1 MYEKLDHQNK
11 HSNSNHDH
19 WYDYRAE
26 YVDFELRDKFIKSK
40 QDEETCEFLN
50 NCYVKSD
57 WLFTHFYHA
66 VAKAVLTWFMTS
78 TSINGLV
85 GRGSMFVFSSAQFL
99 RLLDVNDSFKL
110 NSLLDLGRIADI
122 QWQHPVSNAEIRLRV
137 FRHSDDNSISITIFK
152 HQLRWLEHV
161 LRMSS
166 QRIPRRVLFADAGNG
181 WKKQRGGQC
190 MTWCRSMIENY
201 TGLASAG
208 LSQSLGAGDGNV
220 TLKMAPYFKDIFVTE
235 ISPVMRWRLSKHG
248 FTILDVDSWELMNK
262 ELNTPKV
269 PSHFDVIS
277 CLNLLDRCTAPIT
290 LLKRI
295 SQALKPTTGIL
306 ILGIVLPLKQ
316 YVETTHDQ
324 RPIEVLE
331 IIDSEIWEIQ
341 LSSLINNILIPA
353 NYHVLRWTRLPYLCE
368 GDFSKSFYYL
378 NEIILVLQ
386 YSISNNLNK

>member
-1 MYEKLDHQNK
+1 MSEYIRSPLIRLMYEKLDHQNK

-66 VAKAVLTWFMTS
+66 IAKAVLTWFMTS

-99 RLLDVNDSFKL
+99 RLLDVNDSFKS
-110 NSLLDLGRIADI
+110 NSLLD
-122 QWQHPVSNAEIRLRV
+122 
-137 FRHSDDNSISITIFK
+137 
-152 HQLRWLEHV
+152 
-161 LRMSS
+161 
-166 QRIPRRVLFADAGNG
+166 
-181 WKKQRGGQC
+181 
-190 MTWCRSMIENY
+190 
-201 TGLASAG
+201 
-208 LSQSLGAGDGNV
+208 LGAGDGNV
-220 TLKMAPYFKDIFVTE
+220 TLKMAPYFKDVFVTE

-248 FTILDVDSWELMNK
+248 FTILDVDSWELMSK
-262 ELNTPKV
+262 EFNTPKV

-331 IIDSEIWEIQ
+331 IIDSELWEIQ

-386 YSISNNLNK
+386 YSISNNTNK